1 MKKILPFLTTAVIVC
16 LFAGCPLNSPKP
28 ETEDVEGKKT
38 TRLTINNQ
46 SQAEFVYK
54 IKDDWGY
61 ELITIQSGNSFTEE
75 LRKGINGYIH
85 FEVSWSD
92 YSYIP
97 DPYAQGIRKDVRTH
111 ELIVLEKGTHKT
123 ITITDN
129 TLVVPKGGT
138 SAMTIVDLKPSVLSV
153 KLDFAADYRPE
164 KILYNGI
171 TRKCNYDGKCWI
183 VCDGSTEDFIKFD
196 VFDLPVQTLEKISL
210 EKGKAR
216 DLVINDNTDITIYGK
231 KYTVKQ
237 LEKLRIL
244 TVTNNSSA
252 VIKDLVYRDYETN
265 DLYKGNLE
273 KGKQCNLES
282 YRFYDKYDSPPDL
295 VFTLIT
301 KTGKELKATLSS
313 SNLKISDGRHK
324 DFSITDYTEVSVSFV
339 GANKTE
345 PLEYFFNEKY
355 EG

>member
-1 MKKILPFLTTAVIVC
+1 MKKIVPILTAAVIVC

-28 ETEDVEGKKT
+28 KVEEKT
-38 TRLTINNQ
+38 STLLTINNQ

-54 IKDDWGY
+54 VKENNGSGY
-61 ELITIQSGNSFTEE
+61 KHITILSGNSFTEE

-97 DPYAQGIRKDVRTH
+97 DYYTQGIRKDVRTH

-129 TLVVPKGGT
+129 TLVVPNG
-138 SAMTIVDLKPSVLSV
+138 SATAITIVDLKPSVLSV
-153 KLDFAADYRPE
+153 KLDFAADYRPD
-164 KILYNGI
+164 KISYNGI
-171 TRKCNYDGKCWI
+171 TRKRNYDGDCWI

-196 VFDLPVQTLEKISL
+196 FLDLPVQTLEKISL

-216 DLVINDNTDITIYGK
+216 ELVINDNTDITIYNK
-231 KYTVKQ
+231 KYTVRQ
-237 LEKLRIL
+237 LEKLHIL

-252 VIKDLVYRDYETN
+252 VIKDVMYRDYETN
-265 DLYKGNLE
+265 DLYEGNLE
-273 KGKQCNLES
+273 KGKHCHLES

-301 KTGKELKATLSS
+301 KTGKELKATISS
-313 SNLKISDGRHK
+313 SNLKISNGRHK
-324 DFSITDYTEVSVSFV
+324 DFSITDYTEVSVAFV
-339 GANKTE
+339 GTTKTE